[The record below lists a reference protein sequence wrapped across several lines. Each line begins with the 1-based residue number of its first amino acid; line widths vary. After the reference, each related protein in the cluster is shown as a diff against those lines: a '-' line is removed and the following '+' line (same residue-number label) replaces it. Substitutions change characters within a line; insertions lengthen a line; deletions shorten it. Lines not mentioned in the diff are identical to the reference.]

1 MSIVTP
7 HQGDGSTESA
17 QLDVVVLH
25 QRDAQAASA
34 GGADR
39 LLLSADPEDGH
50 YSPEP
55 SVVSAVVR
63 ESDVPVWVVLRTREE
78 ASYGGHAGLVSLGSA
93 FIELGAR
100 GVAYGFL
107 DRDLEID
114 RRACAEM
121 CAELGGVPWMFHG
134 FDTALDVQHAWRDV
148 IGLPGL
154 ESVITAGLDARADPR
169 RRRPDHAGQARP
181 AGRGAGD
188 GRRWPDPGRGA
199 VAGPGRRT
207 PVRDRVLG
215 PRGRLLDARLGG
227 RRPGPVV
234 ADARRRRALA
244 SPRPAGRLTGRRRR
258 LSAPLPRLVWDP
270 PLSVLSMCAARWC
283 GQPRAA
289 RRALRRA
296 ARWRCR

>member
-1 MSIVTP
+1 MTIVTP
-7 HQGDGSTESA
+7 TQGDDPLESA

-63 ESDVPVWVVLRTREE
+63 ESDVPVWVVLRTRESDDR
-78 ASYGGHAGLVSLGSA
+78 ARLASLGAA

-121 CAELGGVPWMFHG
+121 CAELGGVPWLFHG
-134 FDTALDVQHAWRDV
+134 FDTALDVRHAWRDV

-154 ESVITAGLDARADPR
+154 ESVITGGSTRGLEHGADDLILRASSDPR
-169 RRRPDHAGQARP
+169 VAELTTAGGGLTPDLVPWLVRAGVRRFAIGSSARE
-181 AGRGAGD
+181 GGSWTRGSVD
-188 GRRWPDPGRGA
+188 
-199 VAGPGRRT
+199 V
-207 PVRDRVLG
+207 DRVRAWRMLVD
-215 PRGRLLDARLGG
+215 DALS
-227 RRPGPVV
+227 
-234 ADARRRRALA
+234 RALGL
-244 SPRPAGRLTGRRRR
+244 PA
-258 LSAPLPRLVWDP
+258 D
-270 PLSVLSMCAARWC
+270 
-283 GQPRAA
+283 
-289 RRALRRA
+289 
-296 ARWRCR
+296 